1 MAMALEKQPLK
12 AENLEKFQKL
22 NEASK
27 AFIKEALTLEESNS
41 QSMVKSFPKK
51 CFLEFLTFEISKK
64 IFSGFIAL

>member
-27 AFIKEALTLEESNS
+27 ALIKEALTLEESNS
-41 QSMVKSFPKK
+41 QSMVSHFQKSAF
-51 CFLEFLTFEISKK
+51 
-64 IFSGFIAL
+64 

>member
-41 QSMVKSFPKK
+41 QSMVKSFPKSA
-51 CFLEFLTFEISKK
+51 F
-64 IFSGFIAL
+64 

>member
-12 AENLEKFQKL
+12 AESLEKFQKL

-41 QSMVKSFPKK
+41 QSMVNHFQKSAF
-51 CFLEFLTFEISKK
+51 
-64 IFSGFIAL
+64 